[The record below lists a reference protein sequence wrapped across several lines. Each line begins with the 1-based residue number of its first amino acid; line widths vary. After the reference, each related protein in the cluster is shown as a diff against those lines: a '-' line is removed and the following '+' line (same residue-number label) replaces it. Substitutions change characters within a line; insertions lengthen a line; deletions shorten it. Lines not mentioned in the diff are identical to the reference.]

1 MRINYS
7 INYSYGIF
15 IYMSQFKL
23 IIVPYHMNSNNIF
36 HPALMCYKIYYLY
49 FQLDYYFATKNQ
61 IHVLVPLMRLL
72 TRIFQFKFISLMKKN
87 LRIIQFG
94 Y

>member
-61 IHVLVPLMRLL
+61 IHVPVPLSCDYLQEY
-72 TRIFQFKFISLMKKN
+72 FNSN
-87 LRIIQFG
+87 LFP
-94 Y
+94 